1 MAPARTPYTGD
12 RHADRHATKRRNRQH
27 SCVSEHTSEEAEWTL
42 RRVCALLPCV
52 FRSGSGG
59 GGGQKDAGK
68 SEGCLHG
75 AGVWDLAV
83 CEQVGAR
90 VGRVKLVGLQTKNIY
105 FRLNSVFHFNP
116 QRLHCK

>member
-1 MAPARTPYTGD
+1 MAPARTPHW
-12 RHADRHATKRRNRQH
+12 RQARRQACDEAQKQTTFMCQRT
-27 SCVSEHTSEEAEWTL
+27 HTSEEAEWTL
-42 RRVCALLPCV
+42 RRVCVLLPCV